1 MSGAKSGIRKRSPRQ
16 PTSVIS
22 LARPED
28 LDAVLVLES
37 VCFTAAD
44 CFTRPA
50 WRRLL
55 GHCSRRRTALTL
67 VARSGGRL
75 VGVVCGLL
83 RRGSR
88 VLRIYSL
95 AVDPACRGQGL
106 GGRLIRALTDAA
118 PRRCVTASLEVRTDN
133 DGAIALYTRLGFL
146 NAEVLLRYYPDGGDG
161 LRLSAARDVVS
172 ADR

>member
-1 MSGAKSGIRKRSPRQ
+1 MSGAKSGIRKRGPRQ

-22 LARPED
+22 PALPED
-28 LDAVLVLES
+28 LDAILALEAA
-37 VCFTAAD
+37 CFAEAD
-44 CFTRPA
+44 RFTRPA

-67 VARSGGRL
+67 VARSSGRL

-106 GGRLIRALTDAA
+106 GGRLIRTLVDAA

-133 DGAIALYTRLGFL
+133 DGAILLYTRLGFL
-146 NAEVLLRYYPDGGDG
+146 QAVVLPRYYPDGGDG
-161 LRLSAARDVVS
+161 LRLSAARAMVS